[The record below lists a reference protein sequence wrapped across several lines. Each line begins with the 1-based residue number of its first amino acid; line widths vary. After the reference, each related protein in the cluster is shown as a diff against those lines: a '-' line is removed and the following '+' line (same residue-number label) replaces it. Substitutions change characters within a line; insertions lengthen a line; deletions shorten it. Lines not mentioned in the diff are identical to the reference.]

1 MFHHVIPGH
10 AKHEL
15 WGAPCT
21 PENLEIPDMV
31 LAHHSGNDDYSNF
44 SLETISMP
52 KPDSPL

>member
-21 PENLEIPDMV
+21 PGNLEIPDMV
-31 LAHHSGNDDYSNF
+31 LAHHSRNDDYSNF